1 MPVRPPSVGVR
12 VTSVPTPYPDSFAK
26 EQSTASRKVTPR
38 SPTTHNAHSA
48 LLRCSIRCRYPAWNM
63 AMLARVRYS
72 RSMRTWACALGVLT
86 GQGGCSPVSWEGSS
100 ALVWDAER
108 LRVATDAA
116 GVALWSW
123 NIDTDEIA
131 LDERAH
137 GL

>member
-1 MPVRPPSVGVR
+1 
-12 VTSVPTPYPDSFAK
+12 
-26 EQSTASRKVTPR
+26 
-38 SPTTHNAHSA
+38 
-48 LLRCSIRCRYPAWNM
+48 
-63 AMLARVRYS
+63 
-72 RSMRTWACALGVLT
+72 MRTWACALGVLAE
-86 GQGGCSPVSWEGSS
+86 QGGCSPVSWEGSS
-100 ALVWDAER
+100 ALVWDAEH